1 VEIESRAWGDF
12 TLSFTVS
19 HSSLHRT
26 RIRSHSAEPQELAA
40 TVIATTA
47 AIAAAVLRLPSQQ
60 CEADPRFE
68 CGSAVRMPVQC
79 FIYHLD
85 SLLKA
90 IFADVCAFQLCEES
104 WWSVGVQRPLKPNLL
119 YIFWAITLASYLSA
133 GCDVSS
139 CWLSSGAVA
148 KSAGVDSFGRIRF
161 G

>member
-1 VEIESRAWGDF
+1 
-12 TLSFTVS
+12 
-19 HSSLHRT
+19 
-26 RIRSHSAEPQELAA
+26 
-40 TVIATTA
+40 
-47 AIAAAVLRLPSQQ
+47 
-60 CEADPRFE
+60 
-68 CGSAVRMPVQC
+68 MQC
-79 FIYHLD
+79 FVYHLD

-90 IFADVCAFQLCEES
+90 LFADVCAFQLCEEKLVVCRGPTAVKTS
-104 WWSVGVQRPLKPNLL
+104 LM